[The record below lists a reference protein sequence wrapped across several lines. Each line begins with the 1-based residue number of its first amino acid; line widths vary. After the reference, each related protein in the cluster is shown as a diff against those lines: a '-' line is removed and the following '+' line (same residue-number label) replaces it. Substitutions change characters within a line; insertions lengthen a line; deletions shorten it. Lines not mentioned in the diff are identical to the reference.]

1 MNAGG
6 KPHLTRRP
14 CHTPVLDWPAMSKKK
29 TRSAYVCRECHTE
42 HSRWAGK
49 CTGCGAWNTLE
60 ELEAAPLAAAVASP
74 RGVRGRL
81 EPLEPLSAIGSEEEA
96 RSATGIADLDL
107 VLGGGLVPGSFV
119 LVGGEPGVGKSTLL
133 LEIARRFPKHMYY
146 FTGEESVQQVALRA
160 RRLGIQ
166 DNADGDHLFISRET
180 DLDSICTR
188 ISRERPA
195 LAVIDSIQTVYGAA
209 RDSLP
214 GSVAQLKEAAMLLL
228 ETAKN
233 SRVPLIVTGH
243 ITKDGAIAGPRLL
256 EHMVDTVLYF
266 ESDRLNHYRML
277 RAIKNRFGPVGEAA
291 FFEMGR
297 EGLTPLD
304 GLRPTVIQDS
314 APGRVYS
321 VILEGS
327 RPIGVEVQS
336 LVSRSAYGQ
345 CRRMAE
351 GLDTR
356 RLVLLAAVLE
366 KFLKARLAECDIFA
380 NLAGGLTADEPAL
393 DLALCAAIL
402 SSYQEADLEGLGCIG
417 EVGLSG
423 EVRPVAR
430 LAERVAEL
438 TRLGCRR
445 ILVPAQSASGLE
457 LEKAPGAVPQVI
469 EISDVAALARHL
481 GSGRAAA
488 PASEKN
494 QTDRAADGPF

>member
-1 MNAGG
+1 
-6 KPHLTRRP
+6 
-14 CHTPVLDWPAMSKKK
+14 MSKKK
-29 TRSAYVCRECHTE
+29 NRSIFVCRECHAE
-42 HSRWAGK
+42 HAHWGGK
-49 CTGCGAWNTLE
+49 CDSCGAWNTLE
-60 ELEAAPLAAAVASP
+60 EQQAAPLAHGTATAKKAGSS
-74 RGVRGRL
+74 GVRGRL
-81 EPLEPLSAIGSEEEA
+81 EPLEPLSAIGAAEES
-96 RSATGIADLDL
+96 RSSSGIPDLDL
-107 VLGGGLVPGSFV
+107 VLGGGLVAGSFV
-119 LVGGEPGVGKSTLL
+119 LIGGEPGVGKSTLL
-133 LEIARRFPKHMYY
+133 LEIARSFSHKMYY
-146 FTGEESVQQVALRA
+146 FIGYESVQLVALRA
-160 RRLGIQ
+160 RRLGLE
-166 DNADGDHLFISRET
+166 DDAKKGERLFISRET
-180 DLDSICTR
+180 DLESICTR

-195 LAVIDSIQTVYGAA
+195 VAVIDSIQTVYGAG
-209 RDSLP
+209 RDALP
-214 GSVAQLKEAAMLLL
+214 GSVAQLKEAAMMLL
-228 ETAKN
+228 ETAKT
-233 SRVPLIVTGH
+233 SRVPVIVSGH

-291 FFEMGR
+291 FFEMYAG
-297 EGLTPLD
+297 GLRALE
-304 GLRPTVIQDS
+304 GLRPTVIHDS

-351 GLDTR
+351 GLDNR

-366 KFLKARLAECDIFA
+366 KYLKARLAECDIFA

-402 SSYQEADLEGLGCIG
+402 SSYQEADLAGLGCVG

-430 LAERVAEL
+430 LDERIAEL

-445 ILVPAQSASGLE
+445 ILVPARARGVKMDPNIAKSADAAGVE
-457 LEKAPGAVPQVI
+457 LI
-469 EISDVAALARHL
+469 EIPDVATLARHI
-481 GSGRAAA
+481 GPDNRGAA
-488 PASEKN
+488 PA
-494 QTDRAADGPF
+494 RG

>member
-1 MNAGG
+1 MAKKKNRSSFVCSECHAEHAHWGG
-6 KPHLTRRP
+6 K
-14 CHTPVLDWPAMSKKK
+14 CDS
-29 TRSAYVCRECHTE
+29 
-42 HSRWAGK
+42 
-49 CTGCGAWNTLE
+49 CGAWNTLKE
-60 ELEAAPLAAAVASP
+60 MEAAPVAAGSVKKSS
-74 RGVRGRL
+74 GGLRGRL
-81 EPLEPLSAIGSEEEA
+81 EPLEALSAIGSEEEA
-96 RSATGIADLDL
+96 RFPSGIPDLDL
-107 VLGGGLVPGSFV
+107 VLGGGLVPGSFI

-133 LEIARRFPKHMYY
+133 LEIARHFPKPMYY

-160 RRLGIQ
+160 RRMGIDQ
-166 DNADGDHLFISRET
+166 KDENGRKNNSGDRLFISRET
-180 DLDSICTR
+180 DLESICTR

-195 LAVIDSIQTVYGAA
+195 LAAIDSIQTVYGAT

-214 GSVAQLKEAAMLLL
+214 GSVAQLKEAAMMLL
-228 ETAKN
+228 ETAKS

-297 EGLTPLD
+297 GGLAPLD
-304 GLRPTVIQDS
+304 GLRPTVIHES

-366 KFLKARLAECDIFA
+366 KYLKARLAECDIFA

-402 SSYQEADLEGLGCIG
+402 SSYQEADLQGLGCVG

-430 LAERVAEL
+430 LSERVAEL

-445 ILVPAQSASGLE
+445 ILVPAQPQKGSEATEIRKQAQAGGVELLE
-457 LEKAPGAVPQVI
+457 IA
-469 EISDVAALARHL
+469 DVASLARHL
-481 GSGRAAA
+481 GQAGGEAAQA
-488 PASEKN
+488 RPK
-494 QTDRAADGPF
+494 

>member
-1 MNAGG
+1 M
-6 KPHLTRRP
+6 TRTV
-14 CHTPVLDWPAMSKKK
+14 CHTRVLDSTVMSKKK
-29 TRSAYVCRECHTE
+29 SRSSFVCRECHAE
-42 HSRWAGK
+42 HSHWGGK
-49 CTGCGAWNTLE
+49 CNGCGAWNTLE
-60 ELEAAPLAAAVASP
+60 ELEAAPIAAGVAKKSSP
-74 RGVRGRL
+74 GVRGRL
-81 EPLEPLSAIGSEEEA
+81 EPLEPLSAIGSEEEV
-96 RSATGIADLDL
+96 RSLSGIADLDL
-107 VLGGGLVPGSFV
+107 VLGGGLVPGSFI
-119 LVGGEPGVGKSTLL
+119 LIGGEPGVGKSTLL
-133 LEIARRFPKHMYY
+133 LEIARRFPKDIYY

-160 RRLGIQ
+160 RRLGI
-166 DNADGDHLFISRET
+166 DKNADGEHLFISRET
-180 DLDSICTR
+180 DLESICTR

-195 LAVIDSIQTVYGAA
+195 LAVIDSIQTVYGAT

-214 GSVAQLKEAAMLLL
+214 GSVAQLKEAAMMLL
-228 ETAKN
+228 ETVKN
-233 SRVPLIVTGH
+233 SRVPLIATGH

-297 EGLTPLD
+297 DGLTPLD
-304 GLRPTVIQDS
+304 GLRPTVIHDS

-393 DLALCAAIL
+393 DLSLCAAIL
-402 SSYQEADLEGLGCIG
+402 SSYQEADLQGLGCIG

-445 ILVPAQSASGLE
+445 ILVPAQQSSTELAGAGNPSGQTVRGE
-457 LEKAPGAVPQVI
+457 NVEVI
-469 EISDVAALARHL
+469 EIADVASLARHL
-481 GSGRAAA
+481 GTPA
-488 PASEKN
+488 PAVVTK
-494 QTDRAADGPF
+494 

>member
-1 MNAGG
+1 MAKKKIRSSFVCRDCHAEHAHWGG
-6 KPHLTRRP
+6 K
-14 CHTPVLDWPAMSKKK
+14 CDS
-29 TRSAYVCRECHTE
+29 
-42 HSRWAGK
+42 
-49 CTGCGAWNTLE
+49 CGAWNTLE
-60 ELEAAPLAAAVASP
+60 EMPAAPAVAGGAS
-74 RGVRGRL
+74 GSKKSGGGGGIRGRL
-81 EPLEPLSAIGSEEEA
+81 EPLEALAAIGSEEEE
-96 RSATGIADLDL
+96 RFATGIDDLDL

-119 LVGGEPGVGKSTLL
+119 LIGGEPGVGKSTLL
-133 LEIARRFPKHMYY
+133 LEIARRFPRAMYY

-160 RRLGIQ
+160 RRLGIDQ
-166 DNADGDHLFISRET
+166 NARGEQLYISRET
-180 DLDSICTR
+180 DLESICTR

-195 LAVIDSIQTVYGAA
+195 LAVIDSIQTVYGAT

-228 ETAKN
+228 ETAKT

-297 EGLTPLD
+297 EGLAPLD
-304 GLRPTVIQDS
+304 GLRPTVIHES

-351 GLDTR
+351 GLDNR

-366 KFLKARLAECDIFA
+366 KYLKARLAECDIFA

-402 SSYQEADLEGLGCIG
+402 SSYQEADLQGLGCIG

-430 LAERVAEL
+430 LSERVAEL

-445 ILVPAQSASGLE
+445 ILVPAQPKNASDRSAGERQLRE
-457 LEKAPGAVPQVI
+457 LSSEAGVECVEI
-469 EISDVAALARHL
+469 EDVAALARHL
-481 GSGRAAA
+481 GSPAGSHQAVPGSRAGA
-488 PASEKN
+488 
-494 QTDRAADGPF
+494 